1 MSKMA
6 IIGGILAVLAV
17 FFLIAVLL
25 MSLLLP
31 FGFWMGARSA
41 DKEYDDWVN
50 SSSAGDSITVSG
62 RIDEEESQYL
72 FGMELHGYRFK
83 GCDNGFMS
91 KDDIGDKGQI
101 IIVKI
106 EKDSFGIPEVKSAQS
121 MPITIGPNV
130 CCCCLSGTVFLL
142 GGILV
147 ILGIAKRGK
156 RKGASRDLKEE

>member
-41 DKEYDDWVN
+41 DKEYDDWART
-50 SSSAGDSITVSG
+50 SSPGDSIIVSG
-62 RIDEEESQYL
+62 KIKEKVSQTGIGDWSYS
-72 FGMELHGYRFK
+72 FRFE
-83 GCDNGFMS
+83 GCEAGFVS
-91 KDDIGDKGQI
+91 EKDIGDEGQYV
-101 IIVKI
+101 IVKI
-106 EKDSFGIPEVKSAQS
+106 QKDQFGIPEVKSAQS

-142 GGILV
+142 GGI
-147 ILGIAKRGK
+147 
-156 RKGASRDLKEE
+156 